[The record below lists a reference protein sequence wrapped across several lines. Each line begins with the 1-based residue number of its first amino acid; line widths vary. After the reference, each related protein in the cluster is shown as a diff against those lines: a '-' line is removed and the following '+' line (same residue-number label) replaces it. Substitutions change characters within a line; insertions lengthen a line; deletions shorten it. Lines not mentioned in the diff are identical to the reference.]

1 MAAAMTQSMDRAI
14 EQAKNVNATTLLL
27 LRKAALAGHPFSMNS
42 RPFHGIGGLLSS
54 NHANWL
60 VSD

>member
-1 MAAAMTQSMDRAI
+1 MAAAMTQSM

-54 NHANWL
+54 NLANWL